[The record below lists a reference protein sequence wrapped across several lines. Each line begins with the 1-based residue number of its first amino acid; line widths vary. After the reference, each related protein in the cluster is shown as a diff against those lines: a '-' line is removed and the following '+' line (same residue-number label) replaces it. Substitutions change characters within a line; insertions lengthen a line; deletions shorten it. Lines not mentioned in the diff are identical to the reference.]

1 MTSAHSGPLSRT
13 HSRRF
18 AELEAFHAAATAARL
33 TPVGLVLPHLDLDS
47 PPVGTEL
54 SFDWRLDD
62 DTALFIGRAEVV
74 EVTGPRATL
83 RMLEL
88 DPGCRVAQLFAGQLD
103 QRPEATRPA
112 GRDPDDS
119 VVRLVQRTYQTAPDP
134 YPAVAAI
141 PDVFVPPEPSPIP
154 TVRPAAPPE
163 PTRHPVAPTA
173 APPVE
178 TSTASADE
186 PPLPAT
192 APPRRLWKVAA
203 VLVVALGL
211 GLLARIAFPRIE
223 PILAEML
230 SDAPAVDVTTLDMP
244 PPGVQPS
251 TLPPPVEPV
260 VAPPELAAEPV
271 PVEPAVAGTP
281 APDPDPPAVAQRPL
295 DRLRSIRWER
305 EGDTTV
311 VTLMGNGSAHEER
324 LLHTRLD
331 APQPRELLKV
341 RGVDLP
347 FRQSAMD
354 VGTPELQRIR
364 VGFHPKPV
372 ANELHIVLDL
382 PSHDIA
388 LTEFRAEGQVYRL
401 VLSRRP

>member
-1 MTSAHSGPLSRT
+1 MTSAHSGPRT
-13 HSRRF
+13 HSRQF

-54 SFDWRLDD
+54 AFDWRLADG
-62 DTALFIGRAEVV
+62 AGLFVGRAEVV

-88 DPGCRVAQLFAGQLD
+88 DPGCRVAQLFAGHLD
-103 QRPEATRPA
+103 ARPEPARAA

-134 YPAVAAI
+134 LPMVAAI
-141 PDVFVPPEPSPIP
+141 PDVFVPPEPAPSPP
-154 TVRPAAPPE
+154 ARPAASPQPI
-163 PTRHPVAPTA
+163 A
-173 APPVE
+173 APPAALP
-178 TSTASADE
+178 TASAEE
-186 PPLPAT
+186 PPVPT

-211 GLLARIAFPRIE
+211 GVLARFAFPRIE

-230 SDAPAVDVTTLDMP
+230 SDAPAVDVTTLDVP
-244 PPGVQPS
+244 PAGVQPS
-251 TLPPPVEPV
+251 TLPPPVAPV
-260 VAPPELAAEPV
+260 VEPPQSVTETV
-271 PVEPAVAGTP
+271 PVEPAVEGAS
-281 APDPDPPAVAQRPL
+281 APDPEPPVVAQRPL

-311 VTLMGNGSAHEER
+311 VTLLGNGSAHEER

>member
-1 MTSAHSGPLSRT
+1 MTSAHSGPVSVT

-33 TPVGLVLPHLDLDS
+33 TPVGLVLPHLELGS

-54 SFDWRLDD
+54 AFDWRLAD
-62 DTALFIGRAEVV
+62 DTGLFVGRAEVV

-83 RMLEL
+83 RMIEL
-88 DPGCRVAQLFAGQLD
+88 DPGCRVARLFAGSLD
-103 QRPEATRPA
+103 QRPEPARPP

-119 VVRLVQRTYQTAPDP
+119 VVRLVQRTYQTAPDAH
-134 YPAVAAI
+134 PAVAAI
-141 PDVFVPPEPSPIP
+141 PDVFVPPEPVPSPP
-154 TVRPAAPPE
+154 ARSAAPPE
-163 PTRHPVAPTA
+163 PIRPPA
-173 APPVE
+173 APPA
-178 TSTASADE
+178 ASADE
-186 PPLPAT
+186 QPLLIA
-192 APPRRLWKVAA
+192 APRRRLWPVAA
-203 VLVVALGL
+203 ALAVALGL
-211 GLLARIAFPRIE
+211 GLLARLAFPRIE

-230 SDAPAVDVTTLDMP
+230 SDAPAVDVTTLDVP
-244 PPGVQPS
+244 PAGVQPS
-251 TLPPPVEPV
+251 TLPPPVAPV
-260 VAPPELAAEPV
+260 VEPPQPVTETV
-271 PVEPAVAGTP
+271 PVEPAVEGAS
-281 APDPDPPAVAQRPL
+281 APDPEPPAVAQRPL

-311 VTLMGNGSAHEER
+311 VTLLGNGSAHEER

>member
-1 MTSAHSGPLSRT
+1 MTSAHSGPRT

-54 SFDWRLDD
+54 AFDWRLADG
-62 DTALFIGRAEVV
+62 TGLFVGRAEVV
-74 EVTGPRATL
+74 EVAGPRATL

-88 DPGCRVAQLFAGQLD
+88 DPGCRVAQLFAGPLD
-103 QRPEATRPA
+103 ARPEPARAT

-119 VVRLVQRTYQTAPDP
+119 VVRLVQRTYQNAPDP
-134 YPAVAAI
+134 LPMVAAI
-141 PDVFVPPEPSPIP
+141 PDVFVPPEPAPSP
-154 TVRPAAPPE
+154 TVRPAASPE
-163 PTRHPVAPTA
+163 PIA
-173 APPVE
+173 APPAALP
-178 TSTASADE
+178 TASAEE
-186 PPLPAT
+186 PPLPA

-203 VLVVALGL
+203 VLGVALGL
-211 GLLARIAFPRIE
+211 GLLARFAFPRIE
-223 PILAEML
+223 PIFAEML
-230 SDAPAVDVTTLDMP
+230 SDAPAVDVTTLDVP
-244 PPGVQPS
+244 PAGIQPS
-251 TLPPPVEPV
+251 TLPPPVAPV
-260 VAPPELAAEPV
+260 VEPPQSGPETV
-271 PVEPAVAGTP
+271 PVEPAVDGAP
-281 APDPDPPAVAQRPL
+281 APAPEPPEVAQRPL

-305 EGDTTV
+305 AGDTTV
-311 VTLMGNGSAHEER
+311 VTLQGNGSAHEER

>member
-1 MTSAHSGPLSRT
+1 MTSAHSGTWSTT

-18 AELEAFHAAATAARL
+18 AELDAFHAVATAARL
-33 TPVGLVLPHLDLDS
+33 TPVGLVLPHLELDS

-54 SFDWRLDD
+54 SFDWRLAD
-62 DTALFIGRAEVV
+62 DTGLFVGRAEVV

-88 DPGCRVAQLFAGQLD
+88 DPGCRVAQLFAANLD
-103 QRPEATRPA
+103 HRPEPARPA

-119 VVRLVQRTYQTAPDP
+119 VVRLVQRTYQTAPDQN
-134 YPAVAAI
+134 PAVATI
-141 PDVFVPPEPSPIP
+141 PDVFVPPEPPASAGAALPEPI
-154 TVRPAAPPE
+154 RPPAVPLAASAEETPLSAAP
-163 PTRHPVAPTA
+163 
-173 APPVE
+173 
-178 TSTASADE
+178 S
-186 PPLPAT
+186 
-192 APPRRLWKVAA
+192 RRLWKVAA
-203 VLVVALGL
+203 VLAVALAL
-211 GLLARIAFPRIE
+211 GLLARLAFPRIE

-230 SDAPAVDVTTLDMP
+230 SDAPTVDVTTLDVP
-244 PPGVQPS
+244 PAGVQPS
-251 TLPPPVEPV
+251 TLPPPAVPVVEPPQPASEAGT
-260 VAPPELAAEPV
+260 APAVTEPAAEG
-271 PVEPAVAGTP
+271 AP
-281 APDPDPPAVAQRPL
+281 APDPEPPPVAQRPL

-311 VTLMGNGSAHEER
+311 VTLLGNGSAHEER

-347 FRQSAMD
+347 FRQSALD